1 MGFCNFSNEFVIS
14 NTTSVDNF
22 FINEFL
28 PSAPDFCVKI
38 YLYGLYK
45 CTNPNAY
52 DNTIES
58 FAQSLGLTEKE
69 IEDAFLYWQDQGLVN
84 VLYTSPIRV
93 SYVPLKNV
101 VNNTK
106 KINKSKYSI
115 FNSQAQE
122 IIKERMI
129 TPNEY
134 LEYYTLMEVFH
145 IQPEALLMI
154 MQYCTEIKG
163 KTVGYSYIL
172 TVARNWAGEGLCTTE
187 AIEEKIK
194 MLNQATS
201 GIGEILKICQAKRMA
216 TVEEQ
221 EKFVKWT
228 ESWDFGLDVVKHI
241 ANKINSKTSK
251 VNFFKLDAKLNKYYE
266 LKKFSVAEIEEFEA
280 HKTEMFDIAKQIN
293 KTIGVYYEN
302 LESIVDVYVSKWL
315 DLGHS
320 KNSLLTLANYCF
332 KNSIRTLDGLDKT
345 ILKLYKLGIVSEES
359 IEQHLINLMQED
371 KQIKE
376 ILEKLGLSRNV
387 ISLDREFLKTWKYS
401 WFVGNELLDFAIE
414 KSVGKASPMQY
425 INKLLSTWHNQNIKT
440 VEEASKFKFENYNT
454 ENSKKPATY
463 QGREYKKEDLNAL
476 FDSLEEIE
484 I

>member
-1 MGFCNFSNEFVIS
+1 MGFCSFSNEFVIS
-14 NTTSVDNF
+14 STTSVDNF

-28 PSAPDFCVKI
+28 PTAPDFCVKI

-58 FAQSLGLTEKE
+58 FAKSLNLTERE

-84 VLYTSPIRV
+84 VLYTNPIRI

-106 KINKSKYSI
+106 KFNKSKYSV

-122 IIKERMI
+122 IVKDRMI

-134 LEYYTLMEVFH
+134 VEYYTIMEVFH
-145 IQPEALLMI
+145 IQPEALLMT
-154 MQYCTEIKG
+154 MDYCTQIKG
-163 KTVGYSYIL
+163 KNVGYSYII
-172 TVARNWAGEGLCTTE
+172 TVARNWASEGICTTE
-187 AIEEKIK
+187 AVAERIK
-194 MLNQATS
+194 MLNQSTS
-201 GIGEILKICQAKRMA
+201 GIGEILKICGIRRLAN
-216 TVEEQ
+216 VEEQ

-228 ESWDFGLDVVKHI
+228 DSWDFNIKVITHV
-241 ANKINSKTSK
+241 ANAINSKTSK
-251 VNFFKLDAKLNKYYE
+251 VNFYKLDAKLNKYYE
-266 LKKFSVAEIEEFEA
+266 LKKVSIAEIEEFENQKA
-280 HKTEMFDIAKQIN
+280 EMFDIAKQVN

-302 LESIVDVYVSKWL
+302 LESIVDIYISKWL

-320 KNSLLTLANYCF
+320 KSSLLTLANYCF

-345 ILKLYKLGIVSEES
+345 ILKLYKLGIISEDA
-359 IEQHLINLMQED
+359 IEQHIIGLMKED
-371 KQIKE
+371 KQIKD

-387 ISLDREFLKTWKYS
+387 ISLDREFLKTWKFAWLIS
-401 WFVGNELLDFAIE
+401 DELLEFAIE
-414 KSVGKASPMQY
+414 KSAGKASPMQY
-425 INKLLSTWHNQNIKT
+425 VNKLLSTWHNQNIKT
-440 VEEASKFKFENYNT
+440 VNEASKFKFDSGEYG
-454 ENSKKPATY
+454 KKITK
-463 QGREYKKEDLNAL
+463 GEYKKEDLTAL